1 MYQPVW
7 EDPPKILAFGDWN
20 PPEPPTERDFQS
32 FLKTIDCFP
41 VNLAEGPNG
50 TRSLFLSGVI
60 ALAVNGLLHSIR
72 LVQRENKEPHS
83 LGLSDDREPTAEQIL
98 EMLQEADSTMQ
109 SGAYR
114 AGLLMAWAGLEATLR
129 RIARRQIPNI
139 KARVQPSILIRHL
152 FAAGQLT
159 PDEHRDLEQIRQL
172 RTEVAHG
179 LSPRAFG
186 RDSITKIRALT
197 ERLLYTT
204 RLG

>member
-1 MYQPVW
+1 M
-7 EDPPKILAFGDWN
+7 IGC
-20 PPEPPTERDFQS
+20 S
-32 FLKTIDCFP
+32 P

-50 TRSLFLSGVI
+50 TRILFLSGVV
-60 ALAVNGLLHSIR
+60 ALAINGMLHSIR

-83 LGLSDDREPTAEQIL
+83 LGLSTDREPTAEQIL
-98 EMLQEADSTMQ
+98 AMLQEADSAIQ

-129 RIARRQIPNI
+129 RIARRKVPHI
-139 KARVQPSILIRHL
+139 KTRVQPSILIRHL

-159 PDEHRDLEQIRQL
+159 QDEHRELEELRQL

-186 RDSITKIRALT
+186 RDSIAKIGRLA
-197 ERLLYTT
+197 ERLLYSS
-204 RLG
+204 RLD